1 MTADYAIASNGTSTE
16 LQSQVIIILMGLG
29 CQYETDT
36 GHIETMREPVPG
48 SWPERPSKALS
59 FWNVAVWCKI
69 IIGTGSSTM
78 KDASATLACCCCC
91 TPVLRSTMT
100 TGNASASSQMAIAAA
115 AAVGVPGVTRDD
127 EAITGA
133 AGAPLVTIMVE
144 DSQPMPALTQSGA
157 AAYRR
162 LHASNEGIDA
172 QEARIIATASE
183 CNCVGNAMD

>member
-1 MTADYAIASNGTSTE
+1 MS
-16 LQSQVIIILMGLG
+16 LKGLKLLECG
-29 CQYETDT
+29 RLVQDHNIPDCC
-36 GHIETMREPVPG
+36 M
-48 SWPERPSKALS
+48 
-59 FWNVAVWCKI
+59 
-69 IIGTGSSTM
+69 GTGSSTM
-78 KDASATLACCCCC
+78 EDASATLACCCCC
-91 TPVLRSTMT
+91 TPDGYRC
-100 TGNASASSQMAIAAA
+100 GCW
-115 AAVGVPGVTRDD
+115 GVPGRTRDD

-162 LHASNEGIDA
+162 LHAPNEGIDA